1 MFVRQSALVIIFL
14 LGLIFNPSDIYAQI
28 DFNKKPD
35 DDLGNVEDKFQELFF
50 EALKQKGIE
59 NYQRAIDALLKCEE
73 LNNEEAVIYLELGKN
88 YSQLEQFNLAE
99 EALLK
104 GLKITPQN
112 EWLLD
117 QLYEVYTQQNNI
129 PKAIETVKK
138 LVEVH
143 PDYKQD
149 LATLYIRQ
157 KQFDDALKLLDELD
171 KNLGSS
177 PVRNNMRNEIYKQT
191 AGDDSQ
197 ITDLQHRIK
206 SNPKNESNYLALIYS
221 YQQNGNQEKAFETAQ
236 NLLKEIPE
244 SELVHVALYEFYL
257 QNNQAEGAFKSAEKA
272 LISAEV
278 NNNDKTKILQNLVNF
293 AGNNAQ
299 YEKKLIALTS
309 LISSDQSSE
318 SLSEVAS
325 YYLQSGDKQKALES
339 YQKALQQNPTD
350 FTLIKNSLLLQLDL
364 QLYDNAAKESEQ
376 AISLFPAQPLLYLL
390 NGVAQNNLKNPD
402 KAIENLE
409 MGLDFLIDDKKM
421 EADFYQQL
429 SISYQLKDNITKSKT
444 FAEKAA
450 AIIKAQ

>member
-1 MFVRQSALVIIFL
+1 M
-14 LGLIFNPSDIYAQI
+14 GLIFNPSDIYAQI

-73 LNNEEAVIYLELGKN
+73 LNKEEAVIYLELGKN

-206 SNPKNESNYLALIYS
+206 SNPK
-221 YQQNGNQEKAFETAQ
+221 T
-236 NLLKEIPE
+236 
-244 SELVHVALYEFYL
+244 
-257 QNNQAEGAFKSAEKA
+257 
-272 LISAEV
+272 
-278 NNNDKTKILQNLVNF
+278 
-293 AGNNAQ
+293 
-299 YEKKLIALTS
+299 
-309 LISSDQSSE
+309 
-318 SLSEVAS
+318 
-325 YYLQSGDKQKALES
+325 
-339 YQKALQQNPTD
+339 
-350 FTLIKNSLLLQLDL
+350 
-364 QLYDNAAKESEQ
+364 
-376 AISLFPAQPLLYLL
+376 
-390 NGVAQNNLKNPD
+390 
-402 KAIENLE
+402 KAI
-409 MGLDFLIDDKKM
+409 IWP
-421 EADFYQQL
+421 
-429 SISYQLKDNITKSKT
+429 
-444 FAEKAA
+444 
-450 AIIKAQ
+450 

>member
-1 MFVRQSALVIIFL
+1 MKQLALIFVFL
-14 LGLIFNPSDIYAQI
+14 FGFIFNPTDIYAQI

-35 DDLGNVEDKFQELFF
+35 DDLGNVEDKFQEMFF

-73 LNNEEAVIYLELGKN
+73 LNKEEAIVYLELGKN
-88 YSQLEQFNLAE
+88 YSQLEKFILAE

-104 GLKITPQN
+104 GLKIAPQN
-112 EWLLD
+112 EWILD

-129 PKAIETVKK
+129 SKAIETVKK
-138 LVEVH
+138 LSEFH

-177 PVRNNMRNEIYKQT
+177 PVRNNMRNEIYKQA
-191 AGDDSQ
+191 AGDDNQ
-197 ITDLQHRIK
+197 ISDLQNRIK
-206 SNPKNESNYLALIYS
+206 NNPKNESNYLALIYS
-221 YQQNGNQEKAFETAQ
+221 YQQRGNQEKAFETAQ
-236 NLLKEIPE
+236 KLLKELPE
-244 SELVHVALYEFYL
+244 SDLVHVALSDFYL
-257 QNNQAEGAFKSAEKA
+257 KNNQAEDAFKSAEKA
-272 LISAEV
+272 LLSAQV
-278 NNNDKTKILQNLVNF
+278 NNNDKTKILQDLVNF
-293 AGNNAQ
+293 VSKNPQ
-299 YEKKLIALTS
+299 FETKLIALTS
-309 LISSDQSSE
+309 LISDEQSPE
-318 SLSEVAS
+318 SQREVAN
-325 YYLQSGDKQKALES
+325 YYLQSGDKEKALES
-339 YQKALQQNPTD
+339 YRKALQQTPND
-350 FTLIKNSLLLQLDL
+350 FNLIKNSLLLLLDL
-364 QLYDNAAKESEQ
+364 KQYESAAKESTQ

-429 SISYQLKDNITKSKT
+429 SISYQLKNNITKSKT

>member
-1 MFVRQSALVIIFL
+1 MKQSALVIIFL
-14 LGLIFNPSDIYAQI
+14 LGLVFNPTDINAQI

-73 LNNEEAVIYLELGKN
+73 LNKEEAVIYLELGKN

-104 GLKITPQN
+104 GLKITPKN
-112 EWLLD
+112 EWMLD

-143 PDYKQD
+143 HDYKQD

-197 ITDLQHRIK
+197 ITDLQNRIK
-206 SNPKNESNYLALIYS
+206 SNPKNEGNYLALIYS
-221 YQQNGNQEKAFETAQ
+221 YQQKGNQDKAFETAK

-257 QNNQAEGAFKSAEKA
+257 KNNQAEDAFKSAEKA

-293 AGNNAQ
+293 VGNSPQ
-299 YEKKLIALTS
+299 YENKLIALTT
-309 LISSDQSSE
+309 LISSDQSSD
-318 SLSEVAS
+318 SLSEVAN
-325 YYLQSGDKQKALES
+325 YYIQSGDKQKALES

-350 FTLIKNSLLLQLDL
+350 FNLIKNSLLLQLDL
-364 QLYDNAAKESEQ
+364 QLYDNVAKESAQ
-376 AISLFPAQPLLYLL
+376 ALSLFPAQPLLYLL

-429 SISYQLKDNITKSKT
+429 SISYQLKNNITKSKT